1 MHIPILVILLTLL
14 IPANSLSVNQVFAST
29 LSVNAPLEI
38 NESTDVIMD
47 VDLVISSP
55 TVGTPMPVTPIVAGA
70 GFGASSNAELRFI
83 GAKSVIIA
91 STLYTNTTP
100 QTIGF
105 TTWDLSSFAGANKSV
120 RFSGSAEL
128 LMEHGSI
135 LFCGTAGLNLF
146 FDGTASHTHRPPSTT
161 ADGD

>member
-1 MHIPILVILLTLL
+1 MRRPFFIILALLA
-14 IPANSLSVNQVFAST
+14 PSYCWCVNQVYAST
-29 LSVNAPLEI
+29 LNINTPLEI

-47 VDLVISSP
+47 VDLIISSP

-70 GFGASSNAELRFI
+70 GFGASGNAELRFV

-105 TTWDLSSFAGANKSV
+105 TTWDLSSFAGTNKSV

-135 LFCGTAGLNLF
+135 LFCGTVGLNLF

-161 ADGD
+161 TDGD